1 MYMGNQPQTNYMEQ
15 QYVQH
20 QFSSP
25 APSTMFQPVPA
36 VPASFAVFLRLH
48 PSSTYVTNTNLW
60 ISTMASQSIQ
70 ELRQAAVTKFPGA
83 MCVRIEGIIKDA
95 KGNELPLQIQSD
107 DELGAYFA
115 HMQGGSP
122 TFSVQLV

>member
-1 MYMGNQPQTNYMEQ
+1 
-15 QYVQH
+15 
-20 QFSSP
+20 
-25 APSTMFQPVPA
+25 
-36 VPASFAVFLRLH
+36 
-48 PSSTYVTNTNLW
+48 
-60 ISTMASQSIQ
+60 MASQSIQ

-95 KGNELPLQIQSD
+95 KGNELPLQIQGD